1 MTTETP
7 ITDEQIEA
15 LREEAALHG
24 DEEMR
29 AIAERALAG
38 DASERAECGRVIR
51 DVQSR
56 DDSGRYGEGE

>member
-1 MTTETP
+1 MMNTTIE

-15 LREEAALHG
+15 LRDEAALHG

-38 DASERAECGRVIR
+38 DASERAECERVIR

-56 DDSGRYGEGE
+56 DDSGRYDD

>member
-1 MTTETP
+1 MTTE
-7 ITDEQIEA
+7 ITDSQIEA
-15 LREEAALHG
+15 LRDEAQANG

-38 DASERAECGRVIR
+38 DASERAECVRVIR

-56 DDSGRYGEGE
+56 DDSERYDD

>member
-1 MTTETP
+1 MTNTTIE

-15 LREEAALHG
+15 LRDEAALHG

-38 DASERAECGRVIR
+38 DASEWAECERVIR

-56 DDSGRYGEGE
+56 DDSGRYDD

>member
-1 MTTETP
+1 MTTETT
-7 ITDEQIEA
+7 ITRKQVAA
-15 LREEAALHG
+15 LRDEAALHG

-38 DASERAECGRVIR
+38 DASEWAECERVIR

-56 DDSGRYGEGE
+56 DDSERYDD

>member
-1 MTTETP
+1 MTTTETT

-15 LREEAALHG
+15 LREEAKLNG

-38 DASERAECGRVIR
+38 DASEWAECERVIR

-56 DDSGRYGEGE
+56 DDSGRYDD